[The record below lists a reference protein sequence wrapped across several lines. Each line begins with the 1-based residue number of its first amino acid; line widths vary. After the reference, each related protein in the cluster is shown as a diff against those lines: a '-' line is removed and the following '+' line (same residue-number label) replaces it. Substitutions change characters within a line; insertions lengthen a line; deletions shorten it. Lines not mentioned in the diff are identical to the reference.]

1 MKKIVTIAFA
11 ALALAACTNLDEQLY
26 SQISKEEFMK
36 HDEVIAQYTSRPYTK
51 LQNWGE
57 EQSYWTLVLQLG
69 NELAVPKSW
78 EKSWGEER
86 YVELHTHNISSSNK
100 LIGCGW
106 DFCFNGISACNDAIY
121 ELEKLDQNPT
131 VKQNIAECKVLRVYY
146 FFMAVDLWGKVPFS
160 IDKTVTTLPE
170 VKTRPEMYS
179 WMEQE
184 LLTNMQFL
192 DDSPTTKTYG
202 RVTRDVARFM
212 LAKLYL
218 NAKVYTGTEQWAKAK
233 EQCEAIMSSGH
244 FRLTSSYAQN
254 FAIHNETSTEAIL
267 AIPYSSVFTSHT
279 FYPFVL
285 TLNDDLLPLYNITA
299 GSWNG
304 SHIGQPDFMA
314 KYDPADTRKSD
325 TWLFGDVYDQNGQ
338 RWKIITGVDS
348 NGKDIVEEYSLKDYP
363 IPEENF
369 KKGIERMEGA
379 RFIKWPYQTDGSL
392 TSYSVDME
400 NDFILMRYA
409 DVVLMYVECLL
420 RDEKVAEAAAVPEFQ
435 QLRIRAGL
443 APIDAADLNLDSF
456 LEERQKEMALE
467 GWVHND
473 LVRFGKYLDAWW
485 AKPAD
490 SDAGHILLPIP
501 EDKRSANP
509 NLDPQNPGY

>member
-11 ALALAACTNLDEQLY
+11 VLAMTACTNLDEQLY

-69 NELAVPKSW
+69 NELAVPKSYD
-78 EKSWGEER
+78 KHWGEAR
-86 YVELHTHNISSSNK
+86 YTELQTHNITTSNK
-100 LIGCGW
+100 LVGTGW

-121 ELEKLDQNPT
+121 ELEKLEQSPI

-146 FFMAVDLWGKVPFS
+146 YFMAVDLWGKVPFS

-170 VKTRPEMYS
+170 VKSRSEMYT

-184 LLTNMQFL
+184 LLTNLEFL
-192 DDSPTTKTYG
+192 EDTPTTKTYG
-202 RVTRDVARFM
+202 RVTQDVARFM

-233 EQCEAIMSSGH
+233 EQCEAIMNSGH
-244 FRLTSSYAQN
+244 FHLTPTYAQN
-254 FAIHNETSTEAIL
+254 FAIHNEGSTEAIL
-267 AIPYSSVFTSHT
+267 AIPYSSIYTSHT

-285 TLNDDLLPLYNITA
+285 TLNEDIFPAYNITA
-299 GSWNG
+299 GTWNG
-304 SHIGQPDFMA
+304 THMGQPDFMA
-314 KYDPADTRKSD
+314 RYDANDTRKTD
-325 TWLFGDVYDQNGQ
+325 TWLFGDIYDSNGQ
-338 RWKIITGVDS
+338 RVMVDDLDAQ
-348 NGKDIVEEYSLKDYP
+348 GKPIKLPYSLLDTP
-363 IPEENF
+363 IPEDHF
-369 KKGIERMEGA
+369 GRGLDRMEGA

-420 RDEKVAEAAAVPEFQ
+420 RDNKAVDAAAVPEFQ
-435 QLRIRAGL
+435 QIRTRAGL
-443 APIDAADLNLDSF
+443 APIAAADLNLDSF
-456 LEERQKEMALE
+456 FEERQKEMALE

-473 LVRFGKYLDAWW
+473 LVRFDKYLEAWW

-490 SDAGHILLPIP
+490 SDPGHILLPIP

-509 NLDPQNPGY
+509 NLNPQNPGY